1 MKWTNHEQSVEIFP
15 PKEFNFKECLCFLN
29 RSDQE
34 ILHEINDGILS
45 KLVKVNGDLI
55 LIELSWSSVSIIVNL
70 PHSNQSILVRKK
82 IVAYIWEWFDL
93 DRDLSSFYILAAQDK
108 VLHNLACQY
117 NGLRM
122 ICIPDLFEAI
132 VWAIIG
138 QQIHLT
144 YAYTLKKRLVEQFGE
159 CLIIEGRT
167 YWHFPSYQKIANL
180 DVDSLRTYTHTSKK
194 AEYIIGI
201 AKAMM
206 KGELTKETLLM
217 KQNCRDY
224 LLTYKGIGPW
234 TAEYVMMKCLHIPSA
249 FPISDV
255 GLHQA
260 LKQQLGLERKPT
272 LAEIKE
278 LAVNW
283 EGWQAYAVFYLWRSL
298 YE

>member
-15 PKEFNFKECLCFLN
+15 PKEFNFKEYLCFLN

-34 ILHEINDGILS
+34 ILHEIKDGILS

-55 LIELSWSSVSIIVNL
+55 LIEISWSSVSIIVNL
-70 PHSNQSILVRKK
+70 PHSNQPLLVRKK

-108 VLHNLACQY
+108 LLQNLACRY

-167 YWHFPSYQKIANL
+167 YWHFPSYQKIADL
-180 DVDSLRTYTHTSKK
+180 DIDSLRTFTHTSKK

-272 LAEIKE
+272 IAEIKE

>member
-34 ILHEINDGILS
+34 ILHEIKDGILS

-55 LIELSWSSVSIIVNL
+55 LIEISWSSVSIIVNL

-82 IVAYIWEWFDL
+82 IVAYICEWFDL
-93 DRDLSSFYILAAQDK
+93 DQDLSSFYILAAQDK
-108 VLHNLACQY
+108 VLQNLACRY

-167 YWHFPSYQKIANL
+167 YWHFPSYQKIADL

-194 AEYIIGI
+194 ADYIIGI

-272 LAEIKE
+272 IADIKE

>member
-34 ILHEINDGILS
+34 ILHEIKDGILS

-55 LIELSWSSVSIIVNL
+55 LIEISWSSVSIIVNL

-108 VLHNLACQY
+108 VLQNLACRY

-167 YWHFPSYQKIANL
+167 YWHFPSYQKIADL

-194 AEYIIGI
+194 ADYIIGI

-272 LAEIKE
+272 IADIKE